1 MRPGRGDADLSI
13 ARSLLLYAS
22 RSQRLAAVLRNRR
35 FVGRAVGRFMPGEDF
50 SAALDAARRFAGAGI
65 GTVLTKLGEN
75 VTTLA
80 EAESVQR
87 HYLEALRD
95 IHQAALPAQISVK
108 LTQLGLDVDRA
119 ACERAL
125 RSLVA
130 GAAEGGSTLW
140 IDMEDS
146 SYTDVTLEV
155 FRRVRSERPN
165 VGLCLQ
171 AYLRR
176 TPADLEALLPLE
188 PAIRLVKGAYA
199 EPAAVAFPSKR
210 DVDAAYYALAG
221 RLLEQAARGK
231 AKPVFGTHDMRLV
244 GRIRA
249 RAADLGVPLRGCEYH
264 LLYGIRERDQRAL
277 AAEGEVVRV
286 LVSYGSAWFAWY
298 MRRLAER
305 PANVW
310 FVLKNLI

>member
-1 MRPGRGDADLSI
+1 MSV

-22 RSQRLAAVLRNRR
+22 RSQRLAAALRGRR
-35 FVGRAVGRFMPGEDF
+35 FVGRAVRRFMPGEEL
-50 SAALDAARRFAGAGI
+50 SAALDAAHRLAAAGI

-80 EAESVQR
+80 EAESVHL
-87 HYLEALRD
+87 HYLDVLRD
-95 IHQAALPAQISVK
+95 IHRTALPAQVSVK
-108 LTQLGLDVDRA
+108 LTQLGLDLDRD

-125 RSLVA
+125 RSLV
-130 GAAEGGSTLW
+130 GRAAESGSTLW

-146 SYTDVTLEV
+146 SYTDVTLDL
-155 FRRVRSERPN
+155 FRRVRAGQPN
-165 VGLCLQ
+165 VGVCLQ

-176 TPADLEALLPLE
+176 TPADLESLLPLE

-199 EPAAVAFPSKR
+199 EPPSVALPGKR
-210 DVDAAYYALAG
+210 DVDNAYYALAE
-221 RLLEQAARGK
+221 RLLEQAAHGK
-231 AKPVFGTHDMRLV
+231 AKPVFGTHDMPLV
-244 GRIRA
+244 RRIRG
-249 RAADLGVPLRGCEYH
+249 RAVELGVPVRGCEFH
-264 LLYGIRERDQRAL
+264 LLYGIRANDQRAL
-277 AAEGEVVRV
+277 AAEGEAVRV
-286 LVSYGSAWFAWY
+286 LISYGSAWFAWY

>member
-1 MRPGRGDADLSI
+1 MSV
-13 ARSLLLYAS
+13 ARSVLLYAS
-22 RSQRLAAVLRNRR
+22 RSRRLAAALRNRR
-35 FVGRAVGRFMPGEDF
+35 FVGRAVSRFMPGEDF
-50 SAALDAARRFAGAGI
+50 SAALDAARRFAAAGI

-75 VTTLA
+75 VTTLSEA
-80 EAESVQR
+80 EAVQR
-87 HYLEALRD
+87 HYLEALSD
-95 IHQAALPAQISVK
+95 IRQAALPAQVSVK

-125 RSLVA
+125 RSLIA

-146 SYTDVTLEV
+146 SYTDATLEL

-165 VGLCLQ
+165 VGVCLQ

-176 TPADLEALLPLE
+176 TPADLESLLPLE

-199 EPAAVAFPSKR
+199 EPPSVAFPGKR

-231 AKPVFGTHDMRLV
+231 AKPVFGTHDMLLV
-244 GRIRA
+244 ERIRA
-249 RAADLGVPLRGCEYH
+249 RAAELAVPPGACEFH

>member
-1 MRPGRGDADLSI
+1 MSI
-13 ARSLLLYAS
+13 ARSILLRAS
-22 RSQRLAAVLRNRR
+22 RSRRLAAALRNRG

-50 SAALDAARRFAGAGI
+50 SAALEAARRFAGAGI

-95 IHQAALPAQISVK
+95 IRQAALPAQISVK

-119 ACERAL
+119 ACESALRAL
-125 RSLVA
+125 VD
-130 GAAEGGSTLW
+130 GATEGGSILW
-140 IDMEDS
+140 IDMEDA
-146 SYTDVTLEV
+146 SYTDVTLDI
-155 FRRVRSERPN
+155 FRRVRSDRSN

-176 TPADLEALLPLE
+176 TPADLESLLPLE

-199 EPAAVAFPSKR
+199 EPPAVALPHKR
-210 DVDAAYYALAG
+210 DVDAAYYSLAA

-231 AKPVFGTHDMRLV
+231 ARPVFGTHDMRLV

-249 RAADLGVPLRGCEYH
+249 HAAALGVPPRRCEFH

-277 AAEGEVVRV
+277 AAEGEAVRV

>member
-1 MRPGRGDADLSI
+1 VSI

-22 RSQRLAAVLRNRR
+22 RSQRLAAALRNRR
-35 FVGRAVGRFMPGEDF
+35 FVGRAVNRFMPGEEF
-50 SAALDAARRFAGAGI
+50 SAALAAARRFADAGI
-65 GTVLTKLGEN
+65 GTVLTQLGEN
-75 VTTLA
+75 VATLA

-87 HYLEALRD
+87 HYLDALRD
-95 IHQAALPAQISVK
+95 IRQAALPAQISVK
-108 LTQLGLDVDRA
+108 LTQLGLEVDRA
-119 ACERAL
+119 ACELAL

-130 GAAEGGSTLW
+130 GAAETGSTLW

-146 SYTDVTLEV
+146 SYTDVTLDV
-155 FRRVRSERPN
+155 FRRVRSEWPN
-165 VGLCLQ
+165 VGVCLQ

-176 TPADLEALLPLE
+176 TPADLESLLPLE

-199 EPAAVAFPSKR
+199 EPPAVAFPRKR

-221 RLLEQAARGK
+221 RLLERAAGGK
-231 AKPVFGTHDMRLV
+231 ANPVFGTHDMRLV

-249 RAADLGVPLRGCEYH
+249 RAAELGVPPRGCEFH

-277 AAEGEVVRV
+277 AAEGEAVRV